1 MIRTKSILLFILFAS
16 LFGKFMILGKGYF
29 SIPDENRHIAAQDAA
44 ESLKHGEFKKGLS
57 FIFKA
62 DGRPGTVIFGLIP
75 ASIQIFIAN
84 RLHVPYNGPE
94 SAWVMYMYNLFIFGL
109 ILFMLYKLC
118 IAFGFSSNLSLC
130 IVLTYSVTINS
141 YIYLRHAFPYDAS
154 LLLLIGSLNF
164 ALKGIGQ
171 ISRKTTLMVGS
182 LLMFGL
188 SIYPGYFPL
197 AMAIAIFYAIALTL
211 KFKMRDVFFNLIF
224 AVIGAFGVVLIFEL
238 LSRFSGASYIGS
250 LQNLSETIT
259 QGAFAE
265 SLSFIIRY
273 LFSAELYL
281 GWILLIGLPVG
292 LYIVLFPSEKNSL
305 SNDKNPK
312 VFFIVLLS
320 MFLFYASLGVLFHKM
335 VMYGRLLHQFYPFI
349 AILVG
354 IAIYKY
360 VSEKYIAIPSV
371 VIFGLGLILFVQF
384 KNVEFPKETL
394 YKLKKQFKENT
405 AIREFSEWDSTIY
418 LTGKKCQNQS
428 FSDSATILTLVNF
441 GYPNDF
447 NNLNLH
453 HEFKSD
459 ANSKKILSV
468 PHWHMFQPYLLES
481 ADALQRKN
489 LKQFPL
495 KMEAY
500 ISLK

>member
-1 MIRTKSILLFILFAS
+1 
-16 LFGKFMILGKGYF
+16 
-29 SIPDENRHIAAQDAA
+29 
-44 ESLKHGEFKKGLS
+44 
-57 FIFKA
+57 
-62 DGRPGTVIFGLIP
+62 
-75 ASIQIFIAN
+75 
-84 RLHVPYNGPE
+84 
-94 SAWVMYMYNLFIFGL
+94 
-109 ILFMLYKLC
+109 
-118 IAFGFSSNLSLC
+118 
-130 IVLTYSVTINS
+130 
-141 YIYLRHAFPYDAS
+141 
-154 LLLLIGSLNF
+154 
-164 ALKGIGQ
+164 
-171 ISRKTTLMVGS
+171 
-182 LLMFGL
+182 
-188 SIYPGYFPL
+188 
-197 AMAIAIFYAIALTL
+197 
-211 KFKMRDVFFNLIF
+211 
-224 AVIGAFGVVLIFEL
+224 
-238 LSRFSGASYIGS
+238 
-250 LQNLSETIT
+250 
-259 QGAFAE
+259 
-265 SLSFIIRY
+265 
-273 LFSAELYL
+273 
-281 GWILLIGLPVG
+281 LIGLPVG

-349 AILVG
+349 AILLG

-418 LTGKKCQNQS
+418 LTDKKCQNQS

-441 GYPNDF
+441 VYPNDF